1 MHLVLHPRHK
11 LEYFKR
17 NNWDESSIEAAR
29 DIVQDEFDWSY
40 WLLDVEE
47 DNSTTHTGQ
56 NLTVSC
62 SFANSSVVVT

>member
-17 NNWDESSIEAAR
+17 NNWDEPAIKAAR
-29 DIVQDEFDWSY
+29 EIVQDEFDRSY

-47 DNSTTHTGQ
+47 DNSTQ
-56 NLTVSC
+56 ALANRSVALAVSR
-62 SFANSSVVVT
+62 SFANS